1 MSRDISGSI
10 VPRPQAEQLKNRGS
24 IPDRGKGY
32 FSHPNISSPSWGPP
46 STLFNGACL
55 HVVYGDKLVFSETL
69 FVVSSNDAI
78 C

>member
-1 MSRDISGSI
+1 MS
-10 VPRPQAEQLKNRGS
+10 RPQAEQLKNHGS

-32 FSHPNISSPSWGPP
+32 FSQPKFSGLSWGPP
-46 STLFNGACL
+46 SVLFNGVCL
-55 HVVYGDKLVFSETL
+55 HVVYGDKFVFSETL